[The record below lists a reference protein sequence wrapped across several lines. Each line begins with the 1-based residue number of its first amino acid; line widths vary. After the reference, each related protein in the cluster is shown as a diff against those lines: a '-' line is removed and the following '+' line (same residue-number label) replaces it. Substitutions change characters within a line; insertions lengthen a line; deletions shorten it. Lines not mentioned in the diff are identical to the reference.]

1 MEKDRIRNLLRD
13 EELARR
19 DFMRPQL
26 LELGLTV
33 GQGQPRI
40 LLNLLRYGPQ
50 TQKKLSDRCR
60 MDVTTMSRTLDRMET
75 SGFVAR
81 EDTPGCRRSY
91 LIRLTSLGEEKA
103 EKVKGL
109 FEQCDEIMS
118 RGISPEEA
126 EAFCATLEKIAANLL
141 EAGAA
146 REGAAGSGDG
156 AESQ

>member
-81 EDTPGCRRSY
+81 EDNPGCRRSY
-91 LIRLTSLGEEKA
+91 LIRLTSQDALA
-103 EKVKGL
+103 VKGRI
-109 FEQCDEIMS
+109 QGTVDEH
-118 RGISPEEA
+118 RQYLDA
-126 EAFCATLEKIAANLL
+126 LKA
-141 EAGAA
+141 
-146 REGAAGSGDG
+146 GDG
-156 AESQ
+156 PKAYQIMIHHLMMPLKIHEKETHSAEDVRI